1 MGGIF
6 SFLPWF
12 ANGSGLA
19 YFLGS
24 PSAGFLWGFLPM
36 VVITGYLSNTLS
48 GQGNII
54 KILVALVF
62 GQLALY
68 SFGLT
73 HAYLLVLPFV
83 DWMNT
88 PSELMKIYVYPFIIG
103 DLLKTFIVA
112 LVTIYF
118 TKKITKLN

>member
-36 VVITGYLSNTLS
+36 VVITGYLSNTRS

-54 KILVALVF
+54 KILIALVF
-62 GQLALY
+62 GQMALY
-68 SFGLT
+68 ILGVT

-88 PSELMKIYVYPFIIG
+88 PTELLRIYVYPFIIG
-103 DLLKTFIVA
+103 DLLKTFIAA
-112 LVTIYF
+112 LATIYF
-118 TKKITKLN
+118 TKKIAK